1 MIELW
6 LYVIGCFSIPL
17 DFVIIDLDQNEPQTE
32 EICKP
37 LLADGWFE
45 KYVFNKGCTQTRS
58 LVITSELNVIPL
70 PCHSG

>member
-17 DFVIIDLDQNEPQTE
+17 DFVSIDLDQNEPQTE

-45 KYVFNKGCTQTRS
+45 K
-58 LVITSELNVIPL
+58 
-70 PCHSG
+70 